1 MQGHGVGVRLDP
13 VEHHH
18 FTARQLI
25 HHQVAHIGVVLQN
38 GGGIGKHHFL
48 GHGPALREAGVQLPH
63 QLHAVKLRHHPL
75 GPVLLLQRR
84 QLLHGHRVLI
94 QNLQIHIFLGE
105 GRQVILLLPLLKGQ
119 QQRPF
124 PGVEPGV
131 LQSLLDEF
139 GLTGI

>member
-1 MQGHGVGVRLDP
+1 MAKDP
-13 VEHHH
+13 IKKAL
-18 FTARQLI
+18 FLI
-25 HHQVAHIGVVLQN
+25 VL
-38 GGGIGKHHFL
+38 
-48 GHGPALREAGVQLPH
+48 LPSRNTFPISTKWK
-63 QLHAVKLRHHPL
+63 QTKSNI
-75 GPVLLLQRR
+75 LLLQRR